1 MANDTLLIGWA
12 RIHEALFVDD
22 NGKEM
27 ISRGTLEQKHGPEL
41 KACGAVFKYQRGHAR
56 TRVIAGWLRI
66 IQNYFIKLG
75 QQEDAARVK
84 AKQAK
89 KTVSLSDNN
98 ETQRTQ
104 RD

>member
-1 MANDTLLIGWA
+1 MANDQLLIGWPK
-12 RIHEALFVDD
+12 IHKALFVDD
-22 NGKEM
+22 IGKVM
-27 ISRGTLEQKHGPEL
+27 ISMSTLTQKHGPKL
-41 KACGAVFKYQRGHAR
+41 KACGAVFYYRRGMSR
-56 TRVIAGWLRI
+56 TPAIAGWFSV

-89 KTVSLSDNN
+89 KTVSLADNN